1 MKKIFAFLLLFCM
14 PIVSFGLDDACTN
27 PNEFTVDKRCYVTDK
42 QKQQTPYNAVVK
54 LLNGC
59 TGTLVYMG
67 VRVPYL
73 LTAKHCVTDKDG
85 LARQEVHITLQD
97 GREFDATKGTV
108 GNYDTINDEN
118 LSGDYAVYVVNIEK
132 EPLPAVNV
140 TKNEYSYFISKYF
153 NSDYYNARVVGY
165 GVLKIMSDKEI
176 SNYKAKYLRYLKDK
190 KGIIAKGDEHRYG
203 FDGKGGVY
211 AYYSSDY
218 SGPYVVNFLDYLRG
232 NDKEYYWD
240 VFYNQELKVSYCRYS
255 SGGIK
260 IGCQGWGGNSGGPI
274 FDDKNAIM
282 GIHNRGGRVIGGTN
296 HAGREYYKSSASI
309 PLFNVNDL
317 IKRREK

>member
-1 MKKIFAFLLLFCM
+1 MKKIFMFLLLFCM
-14 PIVSFGLDDACTN
+14 PIVSFGLEDACTK

-59 TGTLVYMG
+59 TGTLVYVG
-67 VRVPYL
+67 DRVPYL

-85 LARQEVHITLQD
+85 LARQEVYITLQD
-97 GREFDATKGTV
+97 GREFNVTKSIV
-108 GNYDTINDEN
+108 GNYDTINNEN
-118 LSGDYAVYVVNIEK
+118 LSGDYAVYVVNIEN

-140 TKNEYSYFISKYF
+140 TKNEYSYFISKDF
-153 NSDYYNARVVGY
+153 NFDYYNARLVGY
-165 GVLKIMSDKEI
+165 GALKIMSDKEI

-190 KGIIAKGDEHRYG
+190 KGIIAKGDEHLYG

-211 AYYSSDY
+211 ATYYGGDY
-218 SGPYVVNFLDYLRG
+218 GGLYVANFLDYLRG
-232 NDKEYYWD
+232 NDKEYYRD
-240 VFYNQELKVSYCRYS
+240 VFNNPELKVSYCRYS
-255 SGGIK
+255 SGGITRW
-260 IGCQGWGGNSGGPI
+260 CQVWGGNSGGPI

-282 GIHNRGGRVIGGTN
+282 GILTRGTYVIGGPK
-296 HAGREYYKSSASI
+296 HAGREDRSGTI

>member
-1 MKKIFAFLLLFCM
+1 MLDKIMKKIFMFLLLFCM
-14 PIVSFGLDDACTN
+14 PMMSFGLDDACTK
-27 PNEFTVDKRCYVTDK
+27 PDEFTIDKRCYVTDE

-54 LLNGC
+54 VKGGC

-67 VRVPYL
+67 NRVLYL
-73 LTAKHCVTDKDG
+73 VTAKHCVDDKDG
-85 LARQEVHITLQD
+85 LVRQEVYITLQD
-97 GREFDATKGTV
+97 GREFDATKSIV

-118 LSGDYAVYVVNIEK
+118 LSGDYAVYVVNIEN

-153 NSDYYNARVVGY
+153 NVDYYNARLVGY

-190 KGIIAKGDEHRYG
+190 KGIIAKGNENLYG
-203 FDGKGGVY
+203 FTTDGGV
-211 AYYSSDY
+211 DGF
-218 SGPYVVNFLDYLRG
+218 SGPYVANFLDYLWD
-232 NDKEYYWD
+232 NDNKYYWD
-240 VFYNQELKVSYCRYS
+240 VFNNPKLKVSYCRYS
-255 SGGIK
+255 SGGIQK
-260 IGCQGWGGNSGGPI
+260 GCQGWGGDSGGPI

-282 GIHNRGGRVIGGTN
+282 GIHTRGSYVIGGSG
-296 HAGREYYKSSASI
+296 HAGREDQEWSGTI